1 MKKTLSV
8 LSIILIFS
16 ILAFSE
22 VKIGIINAQK
32 LVEESKKGKEI
43 AEKFEKMKNEKESQ
57 FNAMQNE
64 AVKLEKELLS
74 PALNNETREKKSI
87 DLQNKKTELKRFAE
101 DSQQDLQLNLD
112 KELNILKN
120 EIKPIIDQLGKEGGF
135 TIILEVPAVAYY
147 DPTADITTEI
157 IKILDSKYVPK

>member
-1 MKKTLSV
+1 MKKTLSI

-16 ILAFSE
+16 VLAFSE

-57 FNAMQNE
+57 FNTMQNE
-64 AVKLEKELLS
+64 VAKIEKELLS

-101 DSQQDLQLNLD
+101 DSQQELQLSLE

-120 EIKPIIDQLGKEGGF
+120 EIKPIIDQLGKEKGF

-147 DPTADITTEI
+147 DPAADITDEI
-157 IKILDSKYVPK
+157 IKIMDSKYSPK